1 MKTIPH
7 RSQILVIGGGI
18 SGICAAIS
26 AARQGCTVNLVEAR
40 NTLGGRIS
48 EEVRI
53 PFDRPGGCNSP
64 FPREAGLLDEILAK
78 LLKYNSEC
86 TYAGQSR
93 VFHSIIQGETRIK
106 LFSNIR
112 IIDADT
118 QNKAHKIDS
127 CAGLCMATGIRHV
140 FKANYIIDCTGTGN
154 IAKLAGAPGETGI
167 DLGATEDFNHEAI
180 QHRVVALLN
189 LSLIHI

>member
-1 MKTIPH
+1 M
-7 RSQILVIGGGI
+7 LVKVG
-18 SGICAAIS
+18 
-26 AARQGCTVNLVEAR
+26 
-40 NTLGGRIS
+40 
-48 EEVRI
+48 
-53 PFDRPGGCNSP
+53 
-64 FPREAGLLDEILAK
+64 
-78 LLKYNSEC
+78 
-86 TYAGQSR
+86 

-154 IAKLAGAPGETGI
+154 IAELAGAPG
-167 DLGATEDFNHEAI
+167 DRD
-180 QHRVVALLN
+180 
-189 LSLIHI
+189 